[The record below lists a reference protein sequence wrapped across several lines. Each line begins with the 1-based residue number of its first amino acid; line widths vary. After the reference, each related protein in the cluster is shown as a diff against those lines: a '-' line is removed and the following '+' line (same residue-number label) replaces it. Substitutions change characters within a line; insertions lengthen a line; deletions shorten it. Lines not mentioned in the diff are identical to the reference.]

1 MRPEE
6 TAPPAKR
13 APAAA
18 AKRQPATVKRAPAAA
33 KRGASASKRA
43 SGAAKRPPTAR
54 ARARVKDAQA
64 EGEDRLALFMGLVEV
79 AAQEQAGPPAPVSG
93 ASRSKAVRGKAAGA
107 RANTGRAKGS
117 PKSTAASTPATLPPT
132 AGEGDDGEEME
143 AAAAG
148 AAGNDG
154 APAPTSGASR
164 SKVALRTGRGGRGWK
179 PEEEATLQEQ
189 VRLHGQKSWSL
200 ISRSLP
206 GRTGKQCR
214 ERYLNHLRPDIKRQ
228 SWTSEEELVLAEGHA
243 RLGTRW
249 SSLVHL
255 LPGRTENQIKN
266 HWNATL
272 RCKGRLRAGT
282 RMGPEGSL
290 RNGVLRE
297 YHAALAEGQT
307 RGSALG
313 LAASVLLAEN
323 KVNLVGGLPSASVP
337 AGPAVFPLGEKE
349 EKEEE
354 EGAVLRSPGAH
365 IETGKVSSPESTK
378 TDEVQERDN
387 VSEGS
392 TPRKHEDKSIPGKAA
407 AAGRNDNASAVQ
419 VPSQPTSPPPVP
431 EEGRAV
437 VLPIGEPAGLK
448 TAPLKTV
455 GTAGEKVEP
464 SGDDMTATRVSAPP
478 HTLDAS
484 EPSPAHRVER
494 SCLASTEP
502 LSVQAGP
509 SGEDRIHVF
518 LRPITPG
525 DLSEFTKH
533 AQTLGGGHIASYTG
547 LSTGEDLLPANPTS
561 ISAIENA
568 CVSLCC
574 SARARWDPASIVVA
588 VCAGKYADG
597 EVCSTVMV
605 AAKSSHCAFECL
617 SHIASVYRDALRGAL
632 QNSVS

>member
-1 MRPEE
+1 M
-6 TAPPAKR
+6 
-13 APAAA
+13 
-18 AKRQPATVKRAPAAA
+18 
-33 KRGASASKRA
+33 
-43 SGAAKRPPTAR
+43 
-54 ARARVKDAQA
+54 
-64 EGEDRLALFMGLVEV
+64 
-79 AAQEQAGPPAPVSG
+79 
-93 ASRSKAVRGKAAGA
+93 
-107 RANTGRAKGS
+107 
-117 PKSTAASTPATLPPT
+117 
-132 AGEGDDGEEME
+132 
-143 AAAAG
+143 
-148 AAGNDG
+148 
-154 APAPTSGASR
+154 
-164 SKVALRTGRGGRGWK
+164 GRGGRGWK
-179 PEEEATLQEQ
+179 PKEEATLQEQ

-323 KVNLVGGLPSASVP
+323 KVSLVGGLPPASVP
-337 AGPAVFPLGEKE
+337 VGPAVFPSRFGEKE
-349 EKEEE
+349 EEG
-354 EGAVLRSPGAH
+354 EGAVPRSPEAQ
-365 IETGKVSSPESTK
+365 IETGKVSTPESTK
-378 TDEVQERDN
+378 TDEVQERDSG
-387 VSEGS
+387 SEGS
-392 TPRKHEDKSIPGKAA
+392 APRRHEDKPIPGKATA
-407 AAGRNDNASAVQ
+407 AERNDNASAGGG
-419 VPSQPTSPPPVP
+419 PSQPTSPPPTP
-431 EEGRAV
+431 EEGRAE
-437 VLPIGEPAGLK
+437 VLPTGEPAGLK

-455 GTAGEKVEP
+455 GDGGTAGEKVEP

-478 HTLDAS
+478 QNLDGS
-484 EPSPAHRVER
+484 EPSPAYKVER

-502 LSVQAGP
+502 LSVRAGP

-518 LRPITPG
+518 LRPLTPG

-547 LSTGEDLLPANPTS
+547 LSTGEDLLPANPAS

-588 VCAGKYADG
+588 VCAGKYSEG
-597 EVCSTVMV
+597 EVCSTIMV

-632 QNSVS
+632 QSRTLSADLGA